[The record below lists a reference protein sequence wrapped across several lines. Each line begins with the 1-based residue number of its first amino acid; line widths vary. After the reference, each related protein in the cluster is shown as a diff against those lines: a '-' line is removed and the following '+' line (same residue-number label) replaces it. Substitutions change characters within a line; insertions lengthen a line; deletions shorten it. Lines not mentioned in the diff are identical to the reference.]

1 MRRASPFW
9 RQTLDVG
16 CQIEID
22 HSADN
27 LGAHLTLDGDPEIG
41 PGDRVRV
48 YGAPIDVQ
56 FGDHFTV
63 RRRAIVERATLLGQL
78 WAKLT
83 GHFEMAELYDLSFTS
98 DRIGGRAS

>member
-1 MRRASPFW
+1 MTASSLFW

-16 CQIEID
+16 CAIEID

-27 LGAHLTLDGDPEIG
+27 LGAHLTLDGNPDIG

-48 YGAPIDVQ
+48 YGDPIDVQ

-63 RRRAIVERATLLGQL
+63 RRRAVIERATWLGQL
-78 WAKLT
+78 WTKFT
-83 GHFEMAELYDLSFTS
+83 GHFEMAELYDLSFTT
-98 DRIGGRAS
+98 DRLETAS

>member
-1 MRRASPFW
+1 MTRLSPFW
-9 RQTLDVG
+9 RQTLEVG

-48 YGAPIDVQ
+48 VGDPIEVK

-63 RRRAIVERATLLGQL
+63 RRRAIIERATPLGRI
-78 WAKLT
+78 WTKFT
-83 GHFEMAELYDLSFTS
+83 GHFEMAELYDLNFTT
-98 DRIGGRAS
+98 GRVS